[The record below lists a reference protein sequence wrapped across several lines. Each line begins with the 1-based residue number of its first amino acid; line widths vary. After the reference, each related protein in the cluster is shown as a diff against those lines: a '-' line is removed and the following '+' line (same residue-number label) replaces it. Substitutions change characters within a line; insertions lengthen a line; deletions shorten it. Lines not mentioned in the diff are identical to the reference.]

1 MRVAL
6 DHDTCMEVSV
16 LRGPTKRVE
25 EFAANVIAE
34 RGVLHGR
41 LAVIPVAIKT
51 GRHADGTGSAHPHEH
66 IRVW

>member
-6 DHDTCMEVSV
+6 DHDSCMEVSV

-25 EFAANVIAE
+25 EFAENVIAE
-34 RGVLHGR
+34 RGVRHGR
-41 LAVIPVAIKT
+41 LAVIPAAIET
-51 GRHADGTGSAHPHEH
+51 GRHAHGTGGAYHHEH